1 MLGDGTNP
9 WEIGGSMDMSWTIQ
23 RHGYQKKKKK
33 FMKSLADSKLVI
45 TNEEI
50 NKIEETALGYAPRQK
65 MCSHHLW
72 SNGGASVAAMQ
83 GARKTLSWWFA
94 H

>member
-1 MLGDGTNP
+1 MAP
-9 WEIGGSMDMSWTIQ
+9 WTRAGPFRDLVTK
-23 RHGYQKKKKK
+23 KKKKK

-50 NKIEETALGYAPRQK
+50 NKILLEETALGYAPRQK
-65 MCSHHLW
+65 MCSHLLW
-72 SNGGASVAAMQ
+72 SNRGASVAAMQ

>member
-1 MLGDGTNP
+1 MVT
-9 WEIGGSMDMSWTIQ
+9 
-23 RHGYQKKKKK
+23 KKKKK
-33 FMKSLADSKLVI
+33 LMKSLADSKLVI

-50 NKIEETALGYAPRQK
+50 NTILLEEAVLGYTPRQK

-83 GARKTLSWWFA
+83 GARKVFSWQFA

>member
-1 MLGDGTNP
+1 MGDRWP
-9 WEIGGSMDMSWTIQ
+9 
-23 RHGYQKKKKK
+23 HGHELDHSETWLPKKKKK

-50 NKIEETALGYAPRQK
+50 NKILLEETALGYAPRQK

-72 SNGGASVAAMQ
+72 SNRGASVAAMQ
-83 GARKTLSWWFA
+83 GARKTLSWRFA

>member
-1 MLGDGTNP
+1 
-9 WEIGGSMDMSWTIQ
+9 
-23 RHGYQKKKKK
+23 
-33 FMKSLADSKLVI
+33 MKSLADSKLVI

-50 NKIEETALGYAPRQK
+50 NKILLEETALGYAPRQK

-72 SNGGASVAAMQ
+72 SNRGASVAAMQ